1 MLCMCVCACMS
12 VCVCMPWRFYKVLL
26 YLWLNP
32 KTYLYV
38 CFLFFVLFF
47 SKYRLYLC
55 KQNYCVCICV
65 GWCVRD
71 FVRIYYLCW
80 GGITVLVCSCGQE
93 LLLYSQSNQPAVLCA
108 NKQGTAINTDIKH
121 VPLWRVCV
129 FKSVCKR
136 KEERERKTRKSV
148 ALRCSL
154 KQNITAK
161 LTMCHSWG

>member
-38 CFLFFVLFF
+38 CFFFFFF

-148 ALRCSL
+148 ELRCSL

>member
-1 MLCMCVCACMS
+1 MHVCVCLSVCACPRDFIRCCCTYGSIQKHTCMCVF
-12 VCVCMPWRFYKVLL
+12 WGR
-26 YLWLNP
+26 
-32 KTYLYV
+32 
-38 CFLFFVLFF
+38 
-47 SKYRLYLC
+47 YLC
-55 KQNYCVCICV
+55 KQNCVCICV
-65 GWCVRD
+65 GWCVRV
-71 FVRIYYLCW
+71 FVRIYYLCR

-148 ALRCSL
+148 ELGCSL
-154 KQNITAK
+154 KQNITA
-161 LTMCHSWG
+161 MCHSWG

>member
-1 MLCMCVCACMS
+1 MAQS
-12 VCVCMPWRFYKVLL
+12 KNIPVCV
-26 YLWLNP
+26 
-32 KTYLYV
+32 
-38 CFLFFVLFF
+38 FFVLFF

-108 NKQGTAINTDIKH
+108 NKQGTAINTDIKR

-136 KEERERKTRKSV
+136 KEECERKTRKSV
-148 ALRCSL
+148 ELRCSL
-154 KQNITAK
+154 KQTITAK